1 MFAIHMACKNVRCV
15 GRQIIIYNID
25 NDVLCDNTVHSVITE
40 ECIMKI
46 IVSNRSGIPIYEQ
59 IKEQVKAAI
68 FSGEL
73 QEDDILP
80 SIRQLARDLKI
91 SVITTTRAYSD
102 LEQEGFVVN
111 VQGKGCFVLPRN
123 KELAR
128 ENTLH
133 KIEDGLSAAIAAAKN
148 DDISKDEIIERLH
161 LLWEANY
168 E

>member
-1 MFAIHMACKNVRCV
+1 MR
-15 GRQIIIYNID
+15 II
-25 NDVLCDNTVHSVITE
+25 L
-40 ECIMKI
+40 
-46 IVSNRSGIPIYEQ
+46 SNRSGVPIYEQ
-59 IKEQVKAAI
+59 IKEQIKAAI

-73 QEDDILP
+73 QEDDMLP

-102 LEQEGFVVN
+102 LEQEGFIAT

-128 ENTLH
+128 ENALH
-133 KIEDGLSAAIAAAKN
+133 KMEDALNMAITAAKSEG
-148 DDISKDEIIERLH
+148 IAIDEIIERIN
-161 LLWEANY
+161 LLWEADY